1 MKEKNIDYFKADKKS
16 IEYKINVYTLNS
28 FWIVFFTLIV
38 ILVLNALNI
47 FIVNKELMTRGCL
60 CSFIIAVFTL
70 IMGKF
75 MDLHKSYVKYV
86 LLFNIILAI
95 TVLGVMIT
103 YHTVLL
109 SVMPLVL
116 AIQYADNKVTL
127 YTYLL
132 TILSV
137 STIVMGGY
145 FFGLCDANML
155 ALTTEP
161 AAYYMDKATNTLTFE
176 LKNTNPWYTLPMY
189 YILPRC
195 MILFAILPIIK
206 SISRN
211 IVAYTENAVKM
222 RLLSETDSMTGLYN
236 KNKYLQM
243 VKDTYPSIE
252 KVGVMFFDVNNL
264 KLVNDTLGH
273 EKGDMVITYAANLI
287 SRLQKENRKAYRLGG
302 DEFALIIENLA
313 PDEEEQIRKLW
324 DEFMMAK
331 LVVSKYQVMI
341 AVGYA
346 EGPGNNIDEIIRKSD
361 KNMYLNKEKLKD
373 LVK

>member
-1 MKEKNIDYFKADKKS
+1 MGTINNKEKNIDYFKADKKS
-16 IEYKINVYTLNS
+16 
-28 FWIVFFTLIV
+28 
-38 ILVLNALNI
+38 
-47 FIVNKELMTRGCL
+47 
-60 CSFIIAVFTL
+60 
-70 IMGKF
+70 
-75 MDLHKSYVKYV
+75 YV
-86 LLFNIILAI
+86 LLFNIILVI

-109 SVMPLVL
+109 SIMPLVL

-211 IVAYTENAVKM
+211 IVTYTENAVKM

-273 EKGDMVITYAANLI
+273 EKGDMVITYAANII

-302 DEFALIIENLA
+302 DEFALIIENPA